1 MVQADLNSR
10 RCPHRT
16 STTFSFFR
24 LFRPQLRHNHPKA
37 AHFLFTSRQGKRK
50 SSKPPPKKI
59 APKIDTLFT
68 CPFCNHDKAVIAK
81 IDHLTQK
88 GLVQCTVCGQ
98 KYTNQITHLSEPID
112 VYSDWI
118 DACAEINKKDAE
130 S

>member
-24 LFRPQLRHNHPKA
+24 LFSPQLRHNHPKA
-37 AHFLFTSRQGKRK
+37 AHFLVTSRQGKRK